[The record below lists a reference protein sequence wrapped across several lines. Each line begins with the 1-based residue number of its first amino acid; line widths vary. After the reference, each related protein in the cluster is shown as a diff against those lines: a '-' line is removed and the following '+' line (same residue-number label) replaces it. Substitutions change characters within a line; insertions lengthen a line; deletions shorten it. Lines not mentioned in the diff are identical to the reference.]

1 MPFIEIKFRGIIFD
15 PKVRSYCA
23 NSNFKCPSYAH
34 SWACPPEAPYL
45 EKQISKFQ
53 RFFLIYVKFDLEKYV
68 KEIQVKH
75 PKKSENSIR
84 NALYM
89 KNLLRD
95 ELEEEILQFIMDYP
109 EKYENKLILWDGFC
123 RLCYN
128 EKGVGCTYDSGKP
141 CRYPNKIRY
150 SMEAVGID
158 VTESVSILNFN
169 LEWPPIKFLYR
180 FGLICLK

>member
-1 MPFIEIKFRGIIFD
+1 
-15 PKVRSYCA
+15 
-23 NSNFKCPSYAH
+23 
-34 SWACPPEAPYL
+34 
-45 EKQISKFQ
+45 
-53 RFFLIYVKFDLEKYV
+53 
-68 KEIQVKH
+68 
-75 PKKSENSIR
+75 
-84 NALYM
+84 M

-95 ELEEEILQFIMDYP
+95 DLEEEILRFIMDYP
-109 EKYENKLILWDGFC
+109 EKCEDKLILWDGFC

-128 EKGVGCTYDSGKP
+128 EKSVGCTYDSGKP

-158 VTESVSILNFN
+158 VTKSVSLLNFN